1 MEEKQ
6 CYKEEFA
13 ELLRMMDVIV
23 KQNNILIKQNF
34 ELVEANEKNMNIILN
49 KLDKMHGSLRVL

>member
-34 ELVEANEKNMNIILN
+34 DLVEANEKNRDIILN

>member
-1 MEEKQ
+1 MEKKQ

-34 ELVEANEKNMNIILN
+34 ELVEANEKNRDIILN

>member
-34 ELVEANEKNMNIILN
+34 ELVEANEKNRNLILN

>member
-6 CYKEEFA
+6 RYKEEFA

-34 ELVEANEKNMNIILN
+34 ELVEANEKNRNIILN

>member
-1 MEEKQ
+1 MEEKR

-34 ELVEANEKNMNIILN
+34 ELVEANEKNRNIILN

>member
-34 ELVEANEKNMNIILN
+34 ELVEANEKNRDIILN

>member
-1 MEEKQ
+1 MGEKQ

-34 ELVEANEKNMNIILN
+34 ELVEANEKNRNIILN

>member
-1 MEEKQ
+1 MEKKQ

-34 ELVEANEKNMNIILN
+34 ELVEANEKNRNIILN

>member
-34 ELVEANEKNMNIILN
+34 ELAEANEKNRDIILN

>member
-34 ELVEANEKNMNIILN
+34 ELVETNEKNRDIILN

>member
-13 ELLRMMDVIV
+13 ELLRMMDVLV

-34 ELVEANEKNMNIILN
+34 ELAEANEKNRNIILN

>member
-34 ELVEANEKNMNIILN
+34 ELVEANEKNRNIILN

>member
-1 MEEKQ
+1 MGEKQ

-34 ELVEANEKNMNIILN
+34 ELVEANEKNRDIILN
-49 KLDKMHGSLRVL
+49 KLDKMHVSLRVL

>member
-1 MEEKQ
+1 MEGKQ

-34 ELVEANEKNMNIILN
+34 ELVEANEKNRDIILN

>member
-23 KQNNILIKQNF
+23 KQNNILIKQNI
-34 ELVEANEKNMNIILN
+34 ELVEANEKNRDIILN

>member
-6 CYKEEFA
+6 CYKEEFD

-34 ELVEANEKNMNIILN
+34 ELVEANEKNRDIILN